1 MEMIVEV
8 EDVVVSLETHRR
20 THLIQQSPTSGTR
33 NWFHGRQFFHRQ
45 EGGGGWFRDDPTHYI
60 YWAFYFNYYYFVIY
74 NERII

>member
-45 EGGGGWFRDDPTHYI
+45 EGEGDGFGITQL
-60 YWAFYFNYYYFVIY
+60 
-74 NERII
+74 IIFIGHFISIIITL